1 MDSYL
6 TYYRA
11 KRRAEI
17 SNKEIDHFT
26 FIDKTSCERIHLN
39 FCKFTLGAKKTSS
52 NIGVRAE
59 LGRLPMEHFIM
70 TQSILYLA
78 RLHTDNVNPLL
89 KEALILSKSLD
100 SQGTLFMVYICQKYN
115 SDQNM
120 FDKTSNCKNLQEVK
134 SLV

>member
-1 MDSYL
+1 
-6 TYYRA
+6 
-11 KRRAEI
+11 
-17 SNKEIDHFT
+17 
-26 FIDKTSCERIHLN
+26 
-39 FCKFTLGAKKTSS
+39 
-52 NIGVRAE
+52 
-59 LGRLPMEHFIM
+59 M

-120 FDKTSNCKNLQEVK
+120 FDKTSNCNNLQEVK